1 MVVPIEDLIF
11 VVCTLI
17 GGGLLLITVLVD
29 DILGGIL
36 DALHVGFDIG
46 GVSLMPLL
54 LGFVSMF
61 GVGGLFATQVL
72 NLHAGP
78 AALVGTV
85 GGVIG
90 FGIVF
95 VMFTVLRR
103 SEGANPFSTSTLV
116 GRQASVA
123 VSIPAGHFGSVL
135 VKAEG
140 QTHEFSATAAVDIVN
155 GTAVT
160 ITGTAGT
167 GLIVAPLAPP
177 PMAVPPGPP
186 SPSPAPAASGD
197 ARPQSPPDGGPAS
210 TTGSAGTGGTTGA

>member
-17 GGGLLLITVLVD
+17 GGGLLLVTVLVD
-29 DILGGIL
+29 DVLGGVL

-61 GVGGLFATQVL
+61 GVGGLFGTQVL

-78 AALVGTV
+78 AAVVGTI

-95 VMFTVLRR
+95 VMFSVLRR
-103 SEGANPFSTSTLV
+103 SEGANPFSTSSLV
-116 GRQASVA
+116 GRPASVS
-123 VSIPAGHFGSVL
+123 VSIPAGRFGSVL

-140 QTHEFSATAAVDIVN
+140 QTHEFSATAANDIPA
-155 GTAVT
+155 GTTVR

-167 GLIVAPLAPP
+167 GLIVAPLENAASAAPP
-177 PMAVPPGPP
+177 TL
-186 SPSPAPAASGD
+186 
-197 ARPQSPPDGGPAS
+197 GGPA
-210 TTGSAGTGGTTGA
+210 T

>member
-17 GGGLLLITVLVD
+17 GGGLLLVTVLVD
-29 DILGGIL
+29 DVLGGVL

-61 GVGGLFATQVL
+61 GVGGLFGTQVL

-78 AALVGTV
+78 AAVVGTI

-95 VMFTVLRR
+95 VMFSVLRR
-103 SEGANPFSTSTLV
+103 SEGANPFSTSSLV
-116 GRQASVA
+116 GRPASVS
-123 VSIPAGHFGSVL
+123 VSIPAGRFGSVL

-140 QTHEFSATAAVDIVN
+140 QTHEFSATASVDIPT
-155 GTAVT
+155 GTPVT
-160 ITGTAGT
+160 VTGTAGT
-167 GLIVAPLAPP
+167 GLIVAPLAPN
-177 PMAVPPGPP
+177 PP
-186 SPSPAPAASGD
+186 SSPPTGDPAASG
-197 ARPQSPPDGGPAS
+197 QSPMSSGGEPAS
-210 TTGSAGTGGTTGA
+210 TAGSAGSGGITGA